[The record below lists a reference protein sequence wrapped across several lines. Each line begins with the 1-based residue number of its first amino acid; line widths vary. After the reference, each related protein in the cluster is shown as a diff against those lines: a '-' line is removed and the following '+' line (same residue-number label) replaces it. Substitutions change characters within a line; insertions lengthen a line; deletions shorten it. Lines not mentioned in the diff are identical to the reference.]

1 VGPRRSALPARQRRR
16 LCRRARLHADADFA
30 FTEALL
36 ALGVGGNF
44 DAWSV
49 HPYSEDRSPLHP
61 GFPGWVKKSF
71 AHGVPAV
78 RDTLVRHGEAKPI
91 WLTEFGWSTCSVRGS
106 DAWDNCVSPSTQ
118 ATHLEQAFDKMR
130 DWSYVPVGVTFNLEN
145 TSSNLGDRGDNYGLL
160 NRDGSPKPAYEAV
173 AAAARALRSKQ
184 LTVRFFRR
192 GGAAWVAG
200 RLPVGRTVRVKLH
213 RWKTS
218 ASRFSRRIS
227 YNRLIE
233 VQADGRFSH
242 RVDLDSVTSGKWL
255 AVVKGRRLAGS
266 AVLRR

>member
-1 VGPRRSALPARQRRR
+1 
-16 LCRRARLHADADFA
+16 
-30 FTEALL
+30 
-36 ALGVGGNF
+36 
-44 DAWSV
+44 
-49 HPYSEDRSPLHP
+49 LHP